1 MQPSVFVSTA
11 PFGESDPLPLEMLKA
26 TGSEFRINPL
36 GHRLSNDE
44 LTEWIGDASV
54 LIAGTEPIN
63 EKVFSKAP
71 QLRLIVRVGI
81 GLDSV
86 DLAAARNR
94 GIQVAYTPDAPG
106 LAVAELTVG
115 LMLDLLRGISGADR
129 ALRAGQW
136 RRHTGKRISKSCV
149 GVVGVGRIGSKV
161 IRHLTSAFP
170 GVRILANDIKPI
182 SGFEDMPEV
191 RWVEKEELLR
201 EADIVTLHLPFTP
214 ATRNLIRSETLAVM
228 KKGAFLI
235 NTSRGGIVNEADL
248 ADTLGKGP
256 IAGAAL
262 DVFEH
267 EPYSGPLL
275 SADRCVLTCHMG
287 SMTHDCRARMEIEA
301 TEDACRFLRGEP
313 LLRPVPELEYESQK
327 LTTQT
332 LP

>member
-1 MQPSVFVSTA
+1 MPDSVFVSTA
-11 PFGESDPLPLEMLKA
+11 PFGESDPRPLEMLRA
-26 TGSEFRINPL
+26 TGVEFRTNPL

-44 LTEWIGDASV
+44 LCDLIGDASV

-63 EKVFSKAP
+63 EKVFFRAP

-86 DLAAARNR
+86 DLAAARSR
-94 GIQVAYTPDAPG
+94 GIEVAYTPDAPG

-129 ALRAGQW
+129 ALRTGKW
-136 RRHTGKRISKSCV
+136 KRHTGSRIATSCV
-149 GVVGVGRIGSKV
+149 GVVGVGRIGTKV

-170 GVRILANDIKPI
+170 GVRILANDIQAVA
-182 SGFEDMPEV
+182 GFEDMPEV
-191 RWVEKEELLR
+191 RWVEKDELLR
-201 EADIVTLHLPFTP
+201 ESDIVTLHLPFTP
-214 ATRNLIRSETLAVM
+214 ATRNLLSQDTLALM
-228 KKGAFLI
+228 RKGSFLI
-235 NTSRGGIVNEADL
+235 NTSRGGLVNENDL
-248 ADTLGKGP
+248 AAALRSGT

-275 SADRCVLTCHMG
+275 DAERCVLTCHMG

-301 TEDACRFLRGEP
+301 TEDACRFLRGET
-313 LLRPVPELEYESQK
+313 LLRPVPEMEYENQI
-327 LTTQT
+327 LTA
-332 LP
+332 

>member
-1 MQPSVFVSTA
+1 MADSVFVSTA
-11 PFGESDPLPLEMLKA
+11 PFGESDPRPLEMLRA
-26 TGSEFRINPL
+26 TGVEFRTNPL

-44 LTEWIGDASV
+44 LCDLIGDASV

-63 EKVFSKAP
+63 EKVFFRAP

-86 DLAAARNR
+86 DLAAARSR
-94 GIQVAYTPDAPG
+94 GIEVAYTPDAPG

-129 ALRAGQW
+129 ALRTGKW
-136 RRHTGKRISKSCV
+136 KRHTGSRIATSCV
-149 GVVGVGRIGSKV
+149 GVVGVGRIGTKV

-170 GVRILANDIKPI
+170 GVRILANDIQAVA
-182 SGFEDMPEV
+182 GFEDMPEV
-191 RWVEKEELLR
+191 RWVEKDELLR
-201 EADIVTLHLPFTP
+201 ESDIVTLHLPFTP
-214 ATRNLIRSETLAVM
+214 ATRNLLSQDTLALM
-228 KKGAFLI
+228 RKGSFLI
-235 NTSRGGIVNEADL
+235 NTSRGGIVNENDL
-248 ADTLGKGP
+248 AAALRAGT

-275 SADRCVLTCHMG
+275 DAERCVLTCHMG

-301 TEDACRFLRGEP
+301 TEDACRFLRGET
-313 LLRPVPELEYESQK
+313 LLRPVPEMEYENQI
-327 LTTQT
+327 LTA
-332 LP
+332 